1 MKNEVT
7 QEKNEVAN
15 FLELLTF
22 ALEEEDADGLRLTV
36 QADYV
41 EGTLNIHI
49 CGAEVISNTANY
61 MFVTQTADATALEV
75 TFNEYGI
82 FFTISNQ
89 LHHSCGL

>member
-7 QEKNEVAN
+7 KEKNEVAN

-36 QADYV
+36 QANYV

-49 CGAEVISNTANY
+49 CGAEDI
-61 MFVTQTADATALEV
+61 
-75 TFNEYGI
+75 
-82 FFTISNQ
+82 
-89 LHHSCGL
+89 